1 MSEIL
6 SQHIFLGNT
15 ELSVSPALLPV
26 TRCIPQKGTLWPVPV
41 WGLQLPCPAEP
52 HPGAAGCCHLI
63 DAPSDLWG
71 LSRASNHRRLRVSV
85 PLRND
90 VPECWAPLETELW
103 LPREKHP
110 QRAKEG
116 FWAAA
121 KLIPALVS
129 TKINPK
135 RCDRSREAH
144 QPLKP
149 HTAEIP
155 LHLHTTAHSLC
166 TRACPAW
173 DTIGP
178 GLVEFVLNPPLDEL
192 SLQFQKRSSVAQHSL
207 ADDEGTQ
214 SNFGNTNWHGERV
227 FLALK
232 GQHTRSEP
240 ECVKA
245 FVHKQ
250 KSLVLTGSEQG
261 WHSCERNMKV
271 ALYWD

>member
-1 MSEIL
+1 M
-6 SQHIFLGNT
+6 
-15 ELSVSPALLPV
+15 PV
-26 TRCIPQKGTLWPVPV
+26 TRCISQKGTVWPVPV
-41 WGLQLPCPAEP
+41 WGLQLLFPAEP
-52 HPGAAGCCHLI
+52 PPEAAGCCHPI
-63 DAPSDLWG
+63 DASNLWG

-90 VPECWAPLETELW
+90 VPECRAPLEAELW

-116 FWAAA
+116 FWAEA
-121 KLIPALVS
+121 KLIPAVIS

-135 RCDRSREAH
+135 LCDRSREIH
-144 QPLKP
+144 QHLKSSV
-149 HTAEIP
+149 AEIH
-155 LHLHTTAHSLC
+155 LHLHTAASLWAQAC
-166 TRACPAW
+166 TAW
-173 DTIGP
+173 DTTGP
-178 GLVEFVLNPPLDEL
+178 GFVEFVLNPPLDEL

-214 SNFGNTNWHGERV
+214 RNFGNTNWHGERA
-227 FLALK
+227 FLASK

-240 ECVKA
+240 ERVRA